1 MTNFQ
6 KRIITS
12 IILLFFLII
21 INFTKLFGIGVLI
34 ICGWICIEFSEMF
47 TKLVGGGLIK
57 SRPKNSYPDKFNFK
71 YWALQLPII
80 LYMFVIFGGSANEL
94 HGRSGSPVFFLYVLS
109 ICFLSDIGGYF
120 IGKLIGGK
128 KLTKISPNKTIS
140 GSCGSFIFSVL
151 PFFIFY
157 NFYKNS
163 DYLLYNNILFNISSC
178 LYLSLVC
185 QLGDLFVSYF
195 KRLAKVKDTGKLL
208 PGHGGLL
215 DRIDGIIFAL
225 PSYLLFG
232 YFYFL

>member
-12 IILLFFLII
+12 VILLFFLII

-47 TKLVGGGLIK
+47 TKLVGGGLINSHSKK
-57 SRPKNSYPDKFNFK
+57 SNTDKFNFK

-109 ICFLSDIGGYF
+109 ICFLSDIGGYS

-140 GSCGSFIFSVL
+140 GSIGPLLFCLIPTLLLFLDLIYLNYANYLTLIILSILTSV
-151 PFFIFY
+151 
-157 NFYKNS
+157 
-163 DYLLYNNILFNISSC
+163 
-178 LYLSLVC
+178 VC
-185 QLGDLFVSYF
+185 QAGDLTISLI
-195 KRLAKVKDTGKLL
+195 KRKAKVKDTGYFL
-208 PGHGGLL
+208 PGHGGFL
-215 DRIDGIIFAL
+215 DRVDGIIFAL
-225 PSYLLFG
+225 PASTVVLL
-232 YFYFL
+232 LVI

>member
-12 IILLFFLII
+12 VILLFFLII

-57 SRPKNSYPDKFNFK
+57 SHPKNSNTDKFNFK

-109 ICFLSDIGGYF
+109 ICFLSDIGGYS

-140 GSCGSFIFSVL
+140 GTIGSFSFSIL
-151 PFFIFY
+151 TPILFY
-157 NFYKNS
+157 NFDQYEYSLSIKNFLFC
-163 DYLLYNNILFNISSC
+163 LLV
-178 LYLSLVC
+178 SLVC
-185 QLGDLFVSYF
+185 QLGDLFISYI
-195 KRLAKVKDTGKLL
+195 KRKARIKDTGSIF
-208 PGHGGLL
+208 PGHGGML
-215 DRIDGIIFAL
+215 DRVDGIIFAV
-225 PSYLLFG
+225 PSAFLFK
-232 YFYFL
+232 FIIL